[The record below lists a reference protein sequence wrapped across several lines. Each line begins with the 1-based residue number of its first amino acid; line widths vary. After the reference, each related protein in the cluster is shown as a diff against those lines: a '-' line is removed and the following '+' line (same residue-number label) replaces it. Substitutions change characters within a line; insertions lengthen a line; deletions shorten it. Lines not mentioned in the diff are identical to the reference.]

1 MRNLRQ
7 LRSAFALAILIGA
20 GMVFSGPTLHAQA
33 PGSGKSTAVRCAL
46 LQSAIAAVGAD
57 SALGQY
63 LQGIYD
69 ANCSAL

>member
-20 GMVFSGPTLHAQA
+20 GIALSGPTLHAQA
-33 PGSGKSTAVRCAL
+33 PGSGKSTSTRCDL
-46 LQSAIAAVGAD
+46 LLKAIAAVGAD

-63 LQGIYD
+63 LQGVYD